1 MEDYLVRIIAKEAG
15 VRGLA
20 CVTTGLANEAILR
33 HEATGAV
40 SIGLARGLSAAALM
54 GALLKVQQ
62 RVALKFEGS
71 GLLKKMV
78 VESNSYGKVRGYAT
92 PLDETESANRSINL
106 LELFGQNGILTVVK
120 DVRLKEL
127 YQGIVPLISGEVD
140 SDLAHYLNHSEQTPS
155 VVELDQLLGDD
166 GRMVVAGGLLVQAL
180 PGREALNLDAY
191 VNRIDD
197 LPPLATLLA
206 DGKTPE
212 ELLALLFSADE
223 YEVLEARPL
232 TFECSCSWERSEKAL
247 LLLGRAEIE
256 SLIEEQE
263 AIVDCHFCHRRY
275 IFGAEA
281 LEMLLEKL

>member
-1 MEDYLVRIIAKEAG
+1 MEDYLVRVMAKEAG

-20 CVTTGLANEAILR
+20 CVTTELTNEAIRR
-33 HEATGAV
+33 HEAQGAV
-40 SIGLARGLSAAALM
+40 SIGLARGLASAALM

-62 RVALKFEGS
+62 RVALKFEGG

-92 PLDETESANRSINL
+92 PIAEHGAISSPANMMD
-106 LELFGQNGILTVVK
+106 LFGPNGLLTVVK

-140 SDLAHYLNHSEQTPS
+140 SDLAHYLNQSEQTPS
-155 VVELDQLLGDD
+155 LVELDQHLGED
-166 GRMVVAGGLLVQAL
+166 GRMVVAGGLLIQAL
-180 PGREALNLDAY
+180 PGNEALNLDTY
-191 VNRIDD
+191 VNRLDD

-212 ELLALLFSADE
+212 EVLAFVFSGEE

-232 TFECSCSWERSEKAL
+232 FFECSCSWARSEQAL

-263 AIVDCHFCHRRY
+263 AVVDCHFCHQRY
-275 IFGAEA
+275 IFDAAA
-281 LEMLLEKL
+281 LELLLEKL